1 MPSMHSISTFAK
13 LLVPT
18 LFVLSSL
25 SAASAR
31 NEISGK
37 YCGPLWSGGQLVE
50 VETTLTTQ
58 ADGCLSAPM
67 SSRTK
72 VR

>member
-18 LFVLSSL
+18 LFALSSL
-25 SAASAR
+25 SSASAQ

-37 YCGPLWSGGQLVE
+37 YCGLLWSGGQLVE
-50 VETTLTTQ
+50 VETALTTQ
-58 ADGCLSAPM
+58 LTACLSAPM
-67 SSRTK
+67 NSRTK